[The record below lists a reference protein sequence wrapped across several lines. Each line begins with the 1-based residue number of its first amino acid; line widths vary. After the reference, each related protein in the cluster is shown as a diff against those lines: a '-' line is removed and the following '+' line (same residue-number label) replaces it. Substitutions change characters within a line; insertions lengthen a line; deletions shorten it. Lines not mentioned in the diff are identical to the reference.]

1 MQDSLLQQSNTRTAR
16 AAPASGASAVRGAC
30 APRVAS
36 ARVVTGIQIK
46 TQDFV
51 GFFGLL
57 LILKT

>member
-30 APRVAS
+30 APTVAS
-36 ARVVTGIQIK
+36 ARVVTDQIK